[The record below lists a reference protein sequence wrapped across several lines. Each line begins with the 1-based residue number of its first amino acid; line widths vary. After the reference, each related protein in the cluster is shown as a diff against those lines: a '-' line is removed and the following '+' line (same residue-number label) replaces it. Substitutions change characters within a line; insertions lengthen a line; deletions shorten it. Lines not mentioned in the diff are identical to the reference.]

1 VSQACRSKGEDEQ
14 GTRRREGGRKRK
26 REGGKKRREKNK
38 EGGREGERK
47 GERDKKKGGKEREG
61 EGRRLKVERKTVLSF
76 NSLGLNI
83 SKLFGYVNFCHELIF
98 KIIIAQIKGLFF
110 VMQKINL
117 K

>member
-1 VSQACRSKGEDEQ
+1 
-14 GTRRREGGRKRK
+14 
-26 REGGKKRREKNK
+26 
-38 EGGREGERK
+38 
-47 GERDKKKGGKEREG
+47 
-61 EGRRLKVERKTVLSF
+61 VERKTVLSF